1 MRWEKMVSPRVCPA
15 WLGSFLA
22 SPIRKLIHNPQAIL
36 TPYVKEGMTV
46 LDIGC
51 GMGFFSIPLAQMV
64 GPSGKVICVDMQ
76 EKMLKGL
83 EKRAQEAGVSTR
95 IETRLCYQNT
105 IGLQDFAEKINFGLA
120 FAVVHEV
127 PDPSRFL
134 AELFATIA
142 PSGTVLLA
150 EPKGHVSENEFT
162 ITVSMAQQQG
172 FSVMERPQIFRSR
185 SVLLRK
191 EKRQ

>member
-1 MRWEKMVSPRVCPA
+1 MVSPRVCPA
-15 WLGSFLA
+15 WIGYFLA
-22 SPIRKLIHNPQAIL
+22 HPIRKLVQHPRPIL
-36 TPYVKEGMTV
+36 LPYVKEGMTV

-51 GMGFFSIPLAQMV
+51 GMGFFGIPLAQMV
-64 GPSGKVICVDMQ
+64 GASGKVICVDMQ

-83 EKRAQEAGVSTR
+83 EKRAQKAGVSTR
-95 IETRLCYQNT
+95 IETRLCFQHT
-105 IGLQDFAEKINFGLA
+105 MGLKDLAEKIDFALA

-127 PDPSRFL
+127 PDPPRFL
-134 AELFATIA
+134 AELSATII

-150 EPKGHVSENEFT
+150 EPKGHVSEEDFA

-172 FSVMERPQIFRSR
+172 FTLMENPQIFRSR

-191 EKRQ
+191 EKRP